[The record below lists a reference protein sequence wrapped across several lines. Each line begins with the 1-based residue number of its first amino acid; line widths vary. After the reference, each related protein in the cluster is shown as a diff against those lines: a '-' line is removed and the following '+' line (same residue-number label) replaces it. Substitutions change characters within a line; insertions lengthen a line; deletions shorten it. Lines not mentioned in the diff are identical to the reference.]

1 MSAVLQGYGQTRRLD
16 KPGGAHVAHG
26 APIAPTRAV
35 SPACEVRMPLHDRQP
50 KPLWIRILRL
60 ISGAW
65 TRFLAAEAV
74 DFRYLEH

>member
-1 MSAVLQGYGQTRRLD
+1 
-16 KPGGAHVAHG
+16 
-26 APIAPTRAV
+26 
-35 SPACEVRMPLHDRQP
+35 MPLHDRQP

>member
-1 MSAVLQGYGQTRRLD
+1 
-16 KPGGAHVAHG
+16 
-26 APIAPTRAV
+26 
-35 SPACEVRMPLHDRQP
+35 MPLHDRQP

-65 TRFLAAEAV
+65 TRLLAAEAV